1 MPQVLRTVFPI
12 ALVALCAACTAEQP
26 ATPGSELQSVN
37 DHVTFYG
44 VGKVAR
50 FQQHM
55 DSSLED
61 LGPVFFGE
69 IFIAADGEVTD
80 AQVRFPAPS
89 DEVRYLE
96 YRYSESE
103 EIGDVMYLSGLA
115 ESNEAMEAEFPSGAY
130 RFSFS
135 TPGGDVKESVVSFEG
150 GDFPTQ
156 PVIIFEQG
164 GERIAFD
171 TVDPGA
177 DLTITWPPFTEG
189 DADPNGILD
198 DLIFVAIDS
207 CTVEDIVHSGRP
219 FEKDDHLLYSAED
232 YVVAG
237 GTLLPG
243 QTYSMY
249 VEHALLPNTQQ
260 DYGMPAFATFAAST
274 YLEFTTTGETDPAY
288 CEQQTNQ
295 NKNNRVQ

>member
-1 MPQVLRTVFPI
+1 MAMRSRAILPI
-12 ALVALCAACTAEQP
+12 LWITLFTACNSGDAP
-26 ATPGSELQSVN
+26 APTTGSAS

-50 FQQHM
+50 FRQHM

-61 LGPVFFGE
+61 LGPVFFSE
-69 IFIAADGEVTD
+69 IFIRAGGEVTD
-80 AQVRFPAPS
+80 AVIRFPDGEERA
-89 DEVRYLE
+89 LE
-96 YRYSESE
+96 YRYSESD
-103 EIGDVMYLSGLA
+103 EIGDVMYVSGLA
-115 ESNEAMEAEFPSGAY
+115 ESNEAMEAEFPTGAY
-130 RFSFS
+130 EFTFS
-135 TPGGDVKESVVSFEG
+135 TPGGDVVDSVVSFEG
-150 GDFPTQ
+150 GAFPAQ

-171 TVDPGA
+171 AVDPTA

-219 FEKDDHLLYSAED
+219 FEKDDYLIYSAER
-232 YVVAG
+232 YVVPG
-237 GTLLPG
+237 GTLQSG

-249 VEHALLPNTQQ
+249 VEHALLPHTQT
-260 DYGMPAFATFAAST
+260 DFGMPAFATFAAST
-274 YLEFTTTGETDPAY
+274 YLDFQTTGETDPSY
-288 CEQQTNQ
+288 CE
-295 NKNNRVQ
+295 VSE

>member
-1 MPQVLRTVFPI
+1 MRPGLRTAVSISLLPLLI
-12 ALVALCAACTAEQP
+12 ACTGETP
-26 ATPGSELQSVN
+26 APPEFESSSIN

-50 FQQHM
+50 FQQDM
-55 DSSLED
+55 DSTLED

-69 IFIAADGEVTD
+69 IFIAAGGEVTE
-80 AQVRFPAPS
+80 AQVRFPEPS
-89 DEVRYLE
+89 GEVRKLE

-103 EIGDVMYLSGLA
+103 EIGDVMYLSGIA
-115 ESNEAMEAEFPSGAY
+115 DSNEAMEAEFPTGAY
-130 RFSFS
+130 RFTFS
-135 TPGGDVKESVVSFEG
+135 TPDGDVVDSVVSFEG
-150 GDFPTQ
+150 GAFPTQ
-156 PVIIFEQG
+156 PVIIFEQR

-171 TVDPGA
+171 TVNPNE
-177 DLTITWPPFTEG
+177 DLTIAWPPFTEG

-219 FEKDDHLLYSAED
+219 FEKDDHLTFRAER
-232 YVVAG
+232 YVVPA

-274 YLEFTTTGETDPAY
+274 YMDFTTTGETDPSY
-288 CEQQTNQ
+288 CEPQSN
-295 NKNNRVQ
+295 

>member
-1 MPQVLRTVFPI
+1 MATWPRAILPLIPLAVL
-12 ALVALCAACTAEQP
+12 AACEAEEPPPP
-26 ATPGSELQSVN
+26 ATVQVS

-50 FQQHM
+50 YQQQM
-55 DSSLED
+55 DSSLVD
-61 LGPVFFGE
+61 LGPVFFSE
-69 IFIAADGEVTD
+69 IFIRAGGEVTD
-80 AQVRFPAPS
+80 AVVRFPGG
-89 DEVRYLE
+89 EERTLE
-96 YRYSESE
+96 YRYSESD

-115 ESNEAMEAEFPSGAY
+115 ESNEAMEAEYPTGAY
-130 RFSFS
+130 EFSFS
-135 TPGGDVKESVVSFEG
+135 TPGGDVVDSVVSFEG
-150 GDFPTQ
+150 GAFPTQ

-171 TVDPGA
+171 SVNPDE

-198 DLIFVAIDS
+198 DLVFVAIDS
-207 CTVEDIVHSGRP
+207 CTIEDIVHSGRP
-219 FEKDDHLLYSAED
+219 FEKDDHLIYSAD
-232 YVVAG
+232 RYVVAG

-249 VEHALLPNTQQ
+249 VEHALLPHTQT

-274 YLEFTTTGETDPAY
+274 YMDFTTSGETDPSY
-288 CEQQTNQ
+288 CGEPEEQ
-295 NKNNRVQ
+295 